1 MGAAAGEGLVPPS
14 RCPNSRTKGGAAHL
28 DMVLLCAAFEI
39 NPSLSVCFKPACA
52 KEPAEILSGS
62 LSFSL

>member
-39 NPSLSVCFKPACA
+39 NPSLFV
-52 KEPAEILSGS
+52 LSQHVQKSQLKYS
-62 LSFSL
+62 LDH